1 MLPAAAVDFHHSTFA
16 AIISV
21 HSIFL
26 IIILQLRKMTE
37 TPGLSEDIVW
47 NCKMLLK
54 ERDLVLKLM
63 DKCEDISNKL
73 AEEVTRITES
83 RGNGWNIEQPS
94 ILNQRY
100 LSLFYTY
107 ECVG

>member
-1 MLPAAAVDFHHSTFA
+1 
-16 AIISV
+16 
-21 HSIFL
+21 
-26 IIILQLRKMTE
+26 MTE

-47 NCKMLLK
+47 NCKMLMK

-73 AEEVTRITES
+73 TEEVTRITES

-100 LSLFYTY
+100 LSLFYNL
-107 ECVG
+107 

>member
-1 MLPAAAVDFHHSTFA
+1 MDFHHSTFG
-16 AIISV
+16 AITSV
-21 HSIFL
+21 HSIFF

-47 NCKMLLK
+47 NCKMLMK

-73 AEEVTRITES
+73 TEEVTRITES

-100 LSLFYTY
+100 LSLFYNL
-107 ECVG
+107 